1 MDMFD
6 KMGQEEPDKTDELG
20 DIRRQYEQAELE
32 ESLKTVLFGGYSKKK
47 VNEIISTYKEM
58 IDWMQGNFDYRL
70 KELSAE
76 KERVCNE
83 RVILKKQL
91 NEELEKNKKLDS
103 LLEDTEYWK
112 SQYEELMARYEA
124 ADRSL
129 LTTQEEQEELLR
141 QCSVTSKRLEELEAE
156 LEILR
161 KQKQSA
167 PPKQQVEQVEQAS
180 PQPYEPA
187 SASGGDTALIAA
199 LTRQLEDLTTYC
211 ESMENQQRSLEAQI
225 SSMKN
230 ISQELEK
237 LSLQYEENQ
246 AELKDV
252 RRKYNSVKN
261 ENYSL
266 NSEMESTSQ
275 ILEEILVQFEQRE
288 QENDRL
294 HQEINEYQEQL
305 MAVKKEK
312 LAQDQSNLTYME
324 RAYHAEKEM
333 QKTQEELRR
342 TQKELEELRKEYSSL
357 ENSKVIKIQSA
368 AGLEEVD
375 IPEKEKIDELL
386 RRASAV
392 TGRSQEVEKSPPGT
406 GTLSITNDKE
416 IL

>member
-1 MDMFD
+1 
-6 KMGQEEPDKTDELG
+6 
-20 DIRRQYEQAELE
+20 
-32 ESLKTVLFGGYSKKK
+32 
-47 VNEIISTYKEM
+47 
-58 IDWMQGNFDYRL
+58 MQGNFDYRL
-70 KELSAE
+70 QELNAE

-91 NEELEKNKKLDS
+91 NEELEKNKKMES
-103 LLEDTEYWK
+103 LLEDAEYWRN
-112 SQYEELMARYEA
+112 QYQELREQYDAI
-124 ADRSL
+124 DQSFL
-129 LTTQEEQEELLR
+129 VTQEEKADLLR
-141 QCSVTSKRLEELEAE
+141 QCSVTHRRVEELEAE
-156 LEILR
+156 LEGLR
-161 KQKQSA
+161 QQKQ
-167 PPKQQVEQVEQAS
+167 Q
-180 PQPYEPA
+180 EPV
-187 SASGGDTALIAA
+187 SNSDGDPTLIAA
-199 LTRQLEDLTTYC
+199 LTRQLEEITTYC
-211 ESMENQQRSLEAQI
+211 EAMENQQRSLEGQI

-252 RRKYNSVKN
+252 RRKYNNVKN
-261 ENYSL
+261 EFYSL

-288 QENDRL
+288 NENDRL

-305 MAVKKEK
+305 MTVKKEK
-312 LAQDQSNLTYME
+312 LAQDQSSLTYME
-324 RAYHAEKEM
+324 RAYNAEKEM
-333 QKTQEELRR
+333 RETQEELRR

-368 AGLEEVD
+368 AGTEEVD

-392 TGRSQEVEKSPPGT
+392 TGRSYEAEEKKPESDT
-406 GTLSITNDKE
+406 VSITNDKE